1 VLHTAPRFG
10 PVQDYGLIME
20 AKASLRFAR
29 ISVRKARTVLKM
41 VRGKNVAIAINELK
55 FTRKAAAQMVAKLLD
70 SAIAN
75 AQQKNESVDLDNLY
89 IKLAFADKAPDRFMR
104 RFRPR
109 AQGRATRIVKGVS
122 HLHLVLDERAEA

>member
-1 VLHTAPRFG
+1 
-10 PVQDYGLIME
+10 ME

-29 ISVRKARTVLKM
+29 ISIRKARTVLAM
-41 VRGKNVAIAINELK
+41 VRGKNVAIALNELK
-55 FTRKAAAQMVAKLLD
+55 FTRKAAAPLVSKLLD

-75 AQQKNESVDLDNLY
+75 AQQKHKEVDLDNLY
-89 IKLAFADKAPDRFMR
+89 IKLAFADKAPDRMMR

-122 HLHLVLDERAEA
+122 HLHLVLDERTEA

>member
-1 VLHTAPRFG
+1 
-10 PVQDYGLIME
+10 ME

-29 ISVRKARTVLKM
+29 ISIRKARTVLDM

-55 FTRKAAAQMVAKLLD
+55 FTRKAAAPLVAKLLD

>member
-1 VLHTAPRFG
+1 
-10 PVQDYGLIME
+10 ME

-41 VRGKNVAIAINELK
+41 VRGKNVAIAVNELK
-55 FTRKAAAQMVAKLLD
+55 FTRKAAAPLIAKLLD

-75 AQQKNESVDLDNLY
+75 AQQKNAEIDLDSLY

-109 AQGRATRIVKGVS
+109 AQGRATRIVKGMS